1 MLKLH
6 HIGIAV
12 KDIGEAT
19 ARYVHVLGYEIKSE
33 FIHDPVQ
40 TAYVQFLKRADD
52 PVYLELVSPDGNKSK
67 LNGAIQQGGGLN
79 HLCYVTSEIEMAYR
93 QLRNDGMFLLQP
105 PVPAVAF
112 QGRRI
117 AWLMAADRVP
127 VELVEAG
134 PPNEL

>member
-1 MLKLH
+1 MISLH

-12 KDIGEAT
+12 NDIHEAT
-19 ARYVHVLGYEIKSE
+19 GRYVRMLGYEVQSE
-33 FIHDPVQ
+33 IIHDPVQ
-40 TAYVQFLKRADD
+40 TAYVQFLRLPGDS
-52 PVYLELVSPDGNKSK
+52 VYVELVSPDGDKSK
-67 LNGAIQQGGGLN
+67 LNGAVQRGGGLN
-79 HLCYVTSEIEMAYR
+79 HLCYVTTDIKFACR
-93 QLRNDGMFLLQP
+93 QLRDKGMFLLQP